1 MHLQYPEFPDYSA
14 ARARMTGGP
23 ASAKP
28 PVCTGALSYRDV
40 RPVEG
45 DLALLKEAA
54 EKAKA
59 PSCFMTAA
67 SPGVIAMFASETSHY
82 ATEDDYVFALAE
94 AMKPE
99 YAAIAKAGV
108 TLQIDCP
115 DLTLAKRMNY
125 ADGARSIPIASS
137 NATSRRPI
145 SRSATFPASAC
156 ASISAGAIMP
166 GRTRTICPWPSS
178 FRFSRKTKARAL
190 SFEAANPRHEH
201 EWEDWRDSR
210 LPDDMILIPGVID
223 SVTNFVE
230 HPRLVGQRLRHFVDA
245 VGAERVIAG
254 ADCGFGTFA
263 ASTPTVFPSI
273 VWESCASCP
282 KAPRWRVNSLFPACG
297 ANREERLA
305 EGPARSA
312 GRARGLSHAPPFHRP
327 RQRVIDARLPAGAFS
342 LERVDDIGVEP
353 QGDMRFRACELQL
366 AARAFCRVD
375 RLQQLFR
382 ERAAHGGNRRQSMP
396 DYRDRRCACSYFCL
410 P

>member
-1 MHLQYPEFPDYSA
+1 MSSKIRTTHVGSLPRPEALVPFLRARHQHQPIDEAAFARRRAKPCSIAWRSRSRAASISSRTARWRRCLTPTTSRSGWWGSKALDVVAARKTPLRRFQSMHLQYPEFPDYSA

-45 DLALLKEAA
+45 DLALLKKAA

-125 ADGARSIPIASS
+125 ADGAVDPYRIIQRNIEAANIAIGDIPGERVRLHLCWGNYAGPHTDDLPV
-137 NATSRRPI
+137 AEL
-145 SRSATFPASAC
+145 FPLLA
-156 ASISAGAIMP
+156 
-166 GRTRTICPWPSS
+166 
-178 FRFSRKTKARAL
+178 KTKARAL

-201 EWEDWRDSR
+201 EWEVWRDSR

-273 VWESCASCP
+273 VWE
-282 KAPRWRVNSLFPACG
+282 KLRVLSEG
-297 ANREERLA
+297 AA
-305 EGPARSA
+305 MA
-312 GRARGLSHAPPFHRP
+312 G
-327 RQRVIDARLPAGAFS
+327 
-342 LERVDDIGVEP
+342 E
-353 QGDMRFRACELQL
+353 
-366 AARAFCRVD
+366 
-375 RLQQLFR
+375 
-382 ERAAHGGNRRQSMP
+382 
-396 DYRDRRCACSYFCL
+396 
-410 P
+410 